1 MSELQKLKEGKIK
14 INDDTKKNIIRIV
27 FFIILSFC
35 YLIFFL
41 NTQRQPIIKADID
54 GQFNFSRVMSL
65 ENIWKSPVNFK
76 YFQHN
81 ASAVNLMY
89 PWATVYPMYLFIKL
103 TGSLVGGYY
112 IYFFLITFA
121 TLEITYQCVKKMGQ
135 TSLPSIFASVV
146 YTFAICRTS
155 DIYYRVD
162 MGEVISMTFFPI
174 VLLGIYQIF
183 YKEKPNWK
191 TLVVGMTFLVYTHV
205 LSLAIASLLV
215 LFFICVSL
223 IRKQFTKERFKA
235 LLKSAGMTILLGLG
249 FLVPMIQTMLNGKVN
264 GPGTM
269 NLYTCSLIPR
279 QLLDWSLNNAADS
292 RDVFNPVFLILFL
305 VIVLNLKKIKG
316 FYRDVLFAATFFTFI
331 STSLFPWDVFQ
342 KMFGLLQFPWR
353 FITMASLL
361 FPVAASELV
370 KSYQLNHSINK
381 SVKVFGLLILGVVLT
396 HWGAMTG
403 VNQIDGYNVGS
414 NSHYYLSQITHKA
427 DFNGL
432 GDYYPASSN
441 GDAGHISNQKMCVN
455 QEWVHVRQ
463 KMVDTTERTFRY
475 NSKSETTAILP
486 VYVFPGEKVTVNGI
500 KQATQIAS
508 ADGATQVSLVDGVNN
523 IKIKYGYTF
532 LARVSWLVSLIAFF
546 IFCWGIFQ
554 QNRGKYRSGV
564 SNNEYKKEN

>member
-1 MSELQKLKEGKIK
+1 MQKQKEGKIK

-35 YLIFFL
+35 YLIFFF

-135 TSLPSIFASVV
+135 SSLPSIFTSVV
-146 YTFAICRTS
+146 YAFAICRTS

-162 MGEVISMTFFPI
+162 MGEAISMTFFPI

-191 TLVVGMTFLVYTHV
+191 TLVIGLTFLVYTQI
-205 LSLAIASLLV
+205 LSLAIALLLI
-215 LFFICVSL
+215 LFFVCVSL
-223 IRKQFTKERFKA
+223 IRKQFTKKRFKA
-235 LLKSAGMTILLGLG
+235 LLKSFGMTILLGLG
-249 FLVPMIQTMLNGKVN
+249 FLIPMVQTMINGKVN
-264 GPGTM
+264 GPKSM
-269 NLYTCSLIPR
+269 NLYSHSLIPR
-279 QLLDWSLNNAADS
+279 QLLDLSLSNTAGS
-292 RDVFNPVFLILFL
+292 RAVFNPVFLILFL
-305 VIVLNLKKIKG
+305 VIVLNLKQIKG
-316 FYRDVLFAATFFTFI
+316 FFRDVLFAAAFFTFI
-331 STSLFPWDVFQ
+331 STSLFPWDIFQ
-342 KMFGLLQFPWR
+342 KMFGSFQFPWH

-361 FPVAASELV
+361 FPVVASELIN
-370 KSYQLNHSINK
+370 SYQQNHSISK
-381 SVKVFGLLILGVVLT
+381 SIKVIGLLILGIVFT
-396 HWGAMTG
+396 HWGTMMA
-403 VNQIDGYNVGS
+403 VNQIDGYHVGS
-414 NSHYYLSQITHKA
+414 NSHYYLSRITQKKN
-427 DFNGL
+427 FNGL
-432 GDYYPASSN
+432 SDYRPAISN
-441 GDAGHISNQKMCVN
+441 GDAGYITDQKMCVN
-455 QEWVHVRQ
+455 QEWVHVKQ
-463 KMVDTTERTFRY
+463 KMINTATRTFKY
-475 NSKSETTAILP
+475 NSKTETTAILP

-564 SNNEYKKEN
+564 SNYEYKKEN